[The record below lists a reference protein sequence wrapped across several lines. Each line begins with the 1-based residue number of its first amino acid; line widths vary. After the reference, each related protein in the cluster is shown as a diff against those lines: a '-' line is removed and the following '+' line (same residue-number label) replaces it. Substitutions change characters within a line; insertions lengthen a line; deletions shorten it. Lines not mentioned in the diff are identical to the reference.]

1 VKREKIDSRLSE
13 VISIF
18 NSEEKVECL
27 IRALNQ
33 KSYELYIKHFS
44 DKVIKELPFIL
55 SFSASLTKKEIAKL
69 SRNDNIVY
77 ISAMSNVFALMNV
90 AKKIL
95 KVPPL
100 KFGKGQTICFIDTGL
115 NPHCDFML
123 CEKRIKAFVDFI
135 GEEKELYDDNGHGT
149 FVAGVCCGGGQLSGG
164 KLSGIAPKSNI
175 ISLKALN
182 KKGEANSTK
191 ILEAM
196 QWVFDNK
203 QKYNISVVCMSFGS
217 DPIGFNDPI
226 MIGAEKLWDE
236 GIVVVAAAG
245 NSGPEYQT
253 IKSPGVSRKIIT
265 VGGFDDNRI
274 DDDFN
279 PNFFEMASFSSRGP
293 CYRYF
298 KPDVIAPAVD
308 IVSCGKDKDYV
319 ALSGTSV
326 ATPMIAGLCA
336 LIKESDTSLSPSQI
350 KNKLL
355 LICKPVF
362 FNRNLEGYGIPCM
375 DRFFKSK
382 NSF

>member
-1 VKREKIDSRLSE
+1 MKREKIDSRLSE

-175 ISLKALN
+175 ISLKALI
-182 KKGEANSTK
+182 KKGKQIQRRFWKQCNGFL
-191 ILEAM
+191 II
-196 QWVFDNK
+196 NK
-203 QKYNISVVCMSFGS
+203 NTT
-217 DPIGFNDPI
+217 
-226 MIGAEKLWDE
+226 
-236 GIVVVAAAG
+236 
-245 NSGPEYQT
+245 YQLF
-253 IKSPGVSRKIIT
+253 V
-265 VGGFDDNRI
+265 
-274 DDDFN
+274 
-279 PNFFEMASFSSRGP
+279 
-293 CYRYF
+293 
-298 KPDVIAPAVD
+298 
-308 IVSCGKDKDYV
+308 
-319 ALSGTSV
+319 
-326 ATPMIAGLCA
+326 
-336 LIKESDTSLSPSQI
+336 
-350 KNKLL
+350 
-355 LICKPVF
+355 
-362 FNRNLEGYGIPCM
+362 
-375 DRFFKSK
+375 
-382 NSF
+382 